1 MDKVHEVN
9 SHKVQDSK
17 DCQVFW
23 IKIKDSLP
31 MMIKGLEIKASDL
44 ALTEAEEVGLVED
57 PLPATVEDLE
67 AVETVKVAVDL
78 VVVGAVM
85 ETEMEAVEALVA
97 VVDVMETEMEAVEA
111 LAAGV
116 AETETVAGLV
126 VMETVIVDVVAVLV
140 VEEAVTVTVI
150 EAVEAALVVGEAEM
164 ATVMEAVEVVLI
176 VVAVMEAVMET
187 VMAVE
192 EEVLASE
199 VEEDSRTVRKTPAI
213 MLTINL

>member
-1 MDKVHEVN
+1 
-9 SHKVQDSK
+9 
-17 DCQVFW
+17 
-23 IKIKDSLP
+23 